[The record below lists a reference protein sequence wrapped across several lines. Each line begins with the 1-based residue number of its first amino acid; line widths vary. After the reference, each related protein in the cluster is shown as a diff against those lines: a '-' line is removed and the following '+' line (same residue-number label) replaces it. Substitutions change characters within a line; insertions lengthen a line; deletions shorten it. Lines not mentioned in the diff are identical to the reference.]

1 MKIKNYKLFLES
13 ISGWELLSTKGL
25 VNYGEEDNSPMTKSG
40 TTDVIYSDKFGKMV
54 TYDQY
59 QDYYNQYLKIVQIGE
74 QTPEGGSQSPDDGNM
89 PSKILHGFNLENLDK
104 VLSTLP
110 DFQKDKGE
118 ENN

>member
-1 MKIKNYKLFLES
+1 MKIKNFKSFLEA
-13 ISGWELLSTKGL
+13 ISGMELPSTKDL
-25 VNYGEEDNSPMTKSG
+25 VNYGQEDNSPMKKLG
-40 TTDVIYSDKFGKMV
+40 TTDVIHSDLFGIVV

-74 QTPEGGSQSPDDGNM
+74 QTPEGGSESPDDGNM

-110 DFQKDKGE
+110 DFQKRDE

>member
-1 MKIKNYKLFLES
+1 MKIKGYKQFLEA
-13 ISGWELLSTKGL
+13 ISGTELVGHMGP
-25 VNYGEEDNSPMTKSG
+25 NYGEEENSPMKKLG
-40 TTDVIYSDKFGKMV
+40 MTDVIYSDLFGIVV

-74 QTPEGGSQSPDDGNM
+74 QTPEGSESPDDGNM

-104 VLSTLP
+104 VLSKLP
-110 DFQKDKGE
+110 NFQKRDE